1 MSISTI
7 HIRGTCKNLPVEE
20 VHPQDPPLILIHM
33 HTSNEQALAPA
44 MAFWLTRRARQ
55 KPNESHNVRANR
67 RNHLEHLVLY
77 VFLLRQRARAG
88 GLLFPAHEDRGRDA
102 REDEAVKQA
111 EGEELVFLRDD
122 GG

>member
-33 HTSNEQALAPA
+33 HTPNEQALAPA
-44 MAFWLTRRARQ
+44 MALRLTRRARQ

-67 RNHLEHLVLY
+67 RDHLEHLVLY